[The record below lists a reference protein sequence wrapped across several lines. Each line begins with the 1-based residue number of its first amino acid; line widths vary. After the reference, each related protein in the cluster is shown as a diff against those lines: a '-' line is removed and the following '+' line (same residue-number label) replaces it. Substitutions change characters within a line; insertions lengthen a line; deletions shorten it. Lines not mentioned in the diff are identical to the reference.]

1 MIMKSLHKMCASLMY
16 YLGGQSIRFGVRKN
30 KTTYGSPSLVNVANY
45 LATGTSIPK
54 TWTKVYIPF
63 SALGISTGD
72 AIQQITIGSVS

>member
-1 MIMKSLHKMCASLMY
+1 MY

-54 TWTKVYIPF
+54 MWTKVYIPF

-72 AIQQITIGSVS
+72 AIQQITFGSVSFFQPSHSFP